1 MREVLNNLGGIV
13 MATWER
19 LGFNMGVLKILVIF
33 LVVILVIGLIFQY
46 LIKTNKIKPSK
57 VSRLFHN
64 DDESFI
70 KSWKKINEKGMLRYT
85 IKNIISYTIM
95 MGIIGIAFILN
106 KLSMYGYE
114 QSQIGFVTLIIGVI
128 LGLINSLVAWGINSD
143 RYSKLKE
150 KAENG
155 D

>member
-1 MREVLNNLGGIV
+1 MRLCHGSMGEV
-13 MATWER
+13 
-19 LGFNMGVLKILVIF
+19 GFNMQLLKILVVF
-33 LVVILVIGLIFQY
+33 LVVMPVISLILQY

-155 D
+155 E

>member
-1 MREVLNNLGGIV
+1 ML
-13 MATWER
+13 AWER
-19 LGFNMGVLKILVIF
+19 LGLNMELLKILVIF
-33 LVVILVIGLIFQY
+33 LVVILVIGLILQY

-57 VSRLFHN
+57 VSRIFYN

-70 KSWKKINEKGMLRYT
+70 KSWEKIKEKGMLRY
-85 IKNIISYTIM
+85 ILKSIISYTIM
-95 MGIIGIAFILN
+95 MGIMGIVFILN

-114 QSQIGFVTLIIGVI
+114 QSQTVYVALIMGAI
-128 LGLINSLVAWGINSD
+128 LGLMNSLIGWGINSD
-143 RYSKLKE
+143 RYSRLKE

>member
-1 MREVLNNLGGIV
+1 MV
-13 MATWER
+13 TWKR
-19 LGFNMGVLKILVIF
+19 LGFNMGILKILVIF
-33 LVVILVIGLIFQY
+33 LVAILVIGLIFQY

-70 KSWKKINEKGMLRYT
+70 QSWKKIKEKGMLKYT
-85 IKNIISYTIM
+85 IKNSISYTIM
-95 MGIIGIAFILN
+95 MGIIGIVFILN

-114 QSQIGFVTLIIGVI
+114 QSQTVYVALIVGAI
-128 LGLINSLVAWGINSD
+128 LGLMNSLIGWGINSD
-143 RYSKLKE
+143 RYSRLKE
-150 KAENG
+150 KAENR